1 MKTYSKKEYNPPC
14 TEVIKVQ
21 PGGLVCQSNV
31 DELNAVLW
39 SESIDV
45 IDVTTLDF

>member
-1 MKTYSKKEYNPPC
+1 MKTNLKIEYNPPC

-31 DELNAVLW
+31 DAQW

-45 IDVTTLDF
+45 IDAINLDF